1 MKYLMEYEVMPRLK
15 EKFPGKPIAHRTI
28 LTVGEGESRLAK
40 RMERFEKD
48 LPKNL
53 KLAYLP
59 GLGQVRLRISG
70 TGDNEQI
77 LNAHLDEKV
86 EEVKTLIPEFIFGF
100 GTDKLEA
107 AVGRVLN
114 GKELT
119 IATAESCTGGFLAH
133 KITSISGS
141 SAYFMGSVL
150 AYSNEVKMNQL
161 SVKEE
166 TLKAYGAVSEETV
179 REMVG
184 GILSLLKTDIG
195 VATSGIA
202 GPSGGTEE
210 KPVGTVW
217 IAVGNREKIITR
229 KLIIGKDRLKNIE
242 YSTVQA
248 LNMVR
253 EFVIAGY

>member
-1 MKYLMEYEVMPRLK
+1 
-15 EKFPGKPIAHRTI
+15 
-28 LTVGEGESRLAK
+28 
-40 RMERFEKD
+40 
-48 LPKNL
+48 
-53 KLAYLP
+53 
-59 GLGQVRLRISG
+59 
-70 TGDNEQI
+70 
-77 LNAHLDEKV
+77 
-86 EEVKTLIPEFIFGF
+86 
-100 GTDKLEA
+100 
-107 AVGRVLN
+107 
-114 GKELT
+114 
-119 IATAESCTGGFLAH
+119 
-133 KITSISGS
+133 
-141 SAYFMGSVL
+141 MGSVL